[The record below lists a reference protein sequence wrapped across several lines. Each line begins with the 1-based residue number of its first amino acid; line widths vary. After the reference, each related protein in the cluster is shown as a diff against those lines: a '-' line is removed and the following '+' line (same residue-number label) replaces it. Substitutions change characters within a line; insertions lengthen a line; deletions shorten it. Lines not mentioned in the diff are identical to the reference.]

1 MNLKTR
7 VAGWLAAPQVQAA
20 REVLGAISLKTWAM
34 ILLALAVGIQT
45 WRLNSAQ
52 HKIELHAAEVEK
64 WSSANAANVRAIR
77 LLKEANEAWARAADK
92 RGQKAKDAVAD
103 LEEWKRAHS
112 QQPEKSKQ
120 ERRKIY
126 ERNPDAA
133 QWGRTVVPSELERVL
148 RQ

>member
-1 MNLKTR
+1 MSLGTR
-7 VAGWLAAPQVQAA
+7 VAGWLAAPQVQVA
-20 REVLGAISLKTWAM
+20 REILGAISLKTWAI
-34 ILLALAVGIQT
+34 ILLALAVGVQT

-64 WSSANAANVRAIR
+64 WAGANAANVRAIR
-77 LLKEANEAWARAADK
+77 LLKEANEAWAKAADK
-92 RGQKAKDAVAD
+92 RGKKAKDAVAD
-103 LEEWKRAHS
+103 LAEWKRTHS

-133 QWGRTVVPSELERVL
+133 QWGRTVVPSVL
-148 RQ
+148 IDQLRK